1 MLNKILESR
10 LVYSVLDAI
19 LVRIPQI
26 VFKSLSALLSL
37 LRELLLNGGATKA
50 DALFARIGKWYV
62 ANNSKVDQS
71 LVVFV
76 TGQNDFT
83 CNPKYIAQE
92 LIKQGSNLR
101 LVWAVDGQTKGPFPQ
116 EMDFVQFGK
125 AEFYKTVAKAKVVVM
140 NNHAMQIHRVFKNQ
154 GRQFWIQTWHGSL
167 GFKKLEGSGG
177 RPKFYK
183 KARSLD
189 IKQTDFVISNSQF
202 EEDVFSS
209 TFWPGIQAKR
219 LGHARNDILFD
230 STSETNKKLRLKVL
244 ARLGIED
251 VGQKF
256 VMFAPTHN
264 DINPNQPFANIDFS
278 ELTGKLSDKFGGNF
292 EVLVRTHNTNKK
304 KSDSWLA
311 GLPAFCHN
319 ASAYPDMQELMMIS
333 DVGLTD
339 YSSWICD
346 YLITKKPG
354 FLIGANLSEFEKTRG
369 FYHDFADTPF
379 TLATTNDELMQNI
392 ASFDAKAYQA
402 KIEKFFDICG
412 LMDDGKASARIAE
425 FIQQLTLSEA
435 AKKS

>member
-1 MLNKILESR
+1 MLESR
-10 LVYSVLDAI
+10 FVFSALNAL
-19 LVRIPQI
+19 LVRVPQL
-26 VFKSLSALLSL
+26 VFKTFTALLALVKEFL
-37 LRELLLNGGATKA
+37 LKIGAAKV
-50 DALFARIGKWYV
+50 DAFLARIGKWYV

-92 LIKQGSNLR
+92 LLKQDSNLR
-101 LVWAVDGQTKGPFPQ
+101 LVWAVDGQTKGPFPK

-167 GFKKLEGSGG
+167 GLKRLEGSGG

-209 TFWPGIQAKR
+209 TFWPGIEAKR

-230 STSETNKKLRLKVL
+230 STSETKKKLRLKVL
-244 ARLGIED
+244 TRLGIED
-251 VGQKF
+251 KGQKF

-264 DINPNQPFANIDFS
+264 DINPNQSFAHVDFL
-278 ELTGKLSDKFGGNF
+278 ELTGKLSDKFGGEF
-292 EVLVRTHNTNKK
+292 EVLVRTHSSDKK

-311 GLPAFCHN
+311 GLPVFCHN

-379 TLATTNDELMQNI
+379 TLATTNDELMLNI
-392 ASFDAKAYQA
+392 ASFEAKAYHA
-402 KIEKFFDICG
+402 KIDKFFDMCG

-425 FIQQLTLSEA
+425 FIQQLARSETNR
-435 AKKS
+435 K

>member
-1 MLNKILESR
+1 MLESR
-10 LVYSVLDAI
+10 LISSVLNG
-19 LVRIPQI
+19 LFVRAPQLL
-26 VFKSLSALLSL
+26 FKTLSALLALFKEIL
-37 LRELLLNGGATKA
+37 LKVGATKV
-50 DALFARIGKWYV
+50 DALLARIAKWYV
-62 ANNSKVDQS
+62 ANNSPVDQF

-92 LIKQGSNLR
+92 LLKRDANLR

-154 GRQFWIQTWHGSL
+154 GRQFWVQTWHGSL

-183 KARSLD
+183 KARALD
-189 IKQTDFVISNSQF
+189 VKQTDFVISNSQF

-230 STSETNKKLRLKVL
+230 GSSETNKKLRLKVL
-244 ARLGIED
+244 ARLGIAD
-251 VGQKF
+251 KGQKF

-264 DINPNQPFANIDFS
+264 DTNPNQSFAHIDFS
-278 ELTGKLSDKFGGNF
+278 QLTAKLSDKFGGDF
-292 EVLVRTHNTNKK
+292 EVLVRTHNSNKK

-311 GLPAFCHN
+311 ELPAFCHN

-346 YLITKKPG
+346 YLITTKPG
-354 FLIGANLSEFEKTRG
+354 FLIGANLSEFEQTRG

-379 TLATTNDELMQNI
+379 TLATTNDQLMQNI
-392 ASFDAKAYQA
+392 GSFEAKAYQA
-402 KIEKFFDICG
+402 KIAKFFDMCG

-425 FIQQLTLSEA
+425 FILQLALTE
-435 AKKS
+435 AKKK

>member
-1 MLNKILESR
+1 MLESR
-10 LVYSVLDAI
+10 LISSVLSAV
-19 LVRIPQI
+19 LVRVPQL
-26 VFKSLSALLSL
+26 VFKSLLALLTL
-37 LRELLLNGGATKA
+37 FKEFILKFGANKV

-62 ANNSKVDQS
+62 AKNSKVDQS

-83 CNPKYIAQE
+83 CNPKYIALE
-92 LIKQGSNLR
+92 MLKRDSNLR

-125 AEFYKTVAKAKVVVM
+125 AEFYKTVARAKVVVM

-183 KARSLD
+183 KARALD
-189 IKQTDFVISNSQF
+189 VKQTDFVISNSRF

-209 TFWPGIQAKR
+209 TFWPGIEAKR

-230 STSETNKKLRLKVL
+230 SSSQTNKKLRLKVL
-244 ARLGIED
+244 TRLGIED
-251 VGQKF
+251 EGQKF

-264 DINPNQPFANIDFS
+264 DTNPNQSFAHIDFS
-278 ELTGKLSDKFGGNF
+278 LLTAKLSDKFGGRF
-292 EVLVRTHNTNKK
+292 EVLVRNHNSNRK
-304 KSDSWLA
+304 KSDSWLS

-319 ASAYPDMQELMMIS
+319 ASDYPDMQELMMIS

-346 YLITKKPG
+346 YLITKRPG
-354 FLIGANLSEFEKTRG
+354 FLITANLSEFEQTRG

-379 TLATTNDELMQNI
+379 ALATTNDQLIQNI
-392 ASFDAKAYQA
+392 ESFAAKAYEA
-402 KIEKFFDICG
+402 KIEKFFDRCG
-412 LMDDGKASARIAE
+412 LIDDGQASVRIAE
-425 FIQQLTLSEA
+425 FIQQLVLTES
-435 AKKS
+435 KKK